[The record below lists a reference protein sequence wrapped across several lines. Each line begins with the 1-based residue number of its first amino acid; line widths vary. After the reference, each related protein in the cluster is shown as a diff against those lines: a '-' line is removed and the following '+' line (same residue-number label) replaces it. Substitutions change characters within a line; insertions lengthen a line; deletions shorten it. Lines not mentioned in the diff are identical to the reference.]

1 MNRSLSE
8 SQEHQDLV
16 SMMIRHFEKE
26 GYRKINADIPG
37 MTKPATIY
45 GTERNHIPDRTA
57 MKNGTF
63 IILEAE
69 TSSTIFDDHT
79 ISQWSLF
86 VDAAR
91 NGGGESHVVVPEGSV
106 SVAEQRTARL
116 GIRIL
121 FGLLNNRF

>member
-1 MNRSLSE
+1 MDRSFSE

-16 SMMIRHFEKE
+16 SMMVRHFEKE
-26 GYRKINADIPG
+26 GYREINADIPG
-37 MTKPATIY
+37 MTKPAIIY
-45 GTERNHIPDRTA
+45 GTKRNHIPDLTA

-86 VDAAR
+86 ADAAR
-91 NGGGESHVVVPEGSV
+91 KASGEFHVVVPKGSR
-106 SVAEQRTARL
+106 SVAEQRAVNL
-116 GIRIL
+116 GVAIDTIWTPK
-121 FGLLNNRF
+121 